1 MHEGMKSTI
10 HSLADDVYS
19 RVVELRRTLHR
30 HPELAFEEEETARTI
45 ADALAD
51 LPLTI
56 HTGIARTGI
65 IAVLEGGQPGPTISL
80 RADMDALP
88 IQEEN
93 DVPYASQKSG
103 VMHACG
109 HDAHSAS
116 LLGAAIILSQVKEE
130 LPGTIR
136 FIFQP
141 SEERLPGGAKVMM
154 EEQALKP
161 LNGTPAPETIF
172 GQHVMPELP
181 AGQIGVRGGMYMAS
195 TDEIHIT
202 IHGEGGHGAM
212 PHTRDSD
219 PVVVASHVVLA
230 LQNIISR
237 NCPPNV
243 PSVLT
248 IGKLHA
254 PGATNVIPETAHLEG
269 TFRAMNEEWRFRAH
283 KLIRRAIEHTA
294 QAYGAT
300 CDIDI
305 PVGYPALYND
315 PELTDYVRGAAVEYV
330 GEDRTVD
337 LDQWYASEDFA
348 FYLKEIP
355 GVFYRLGTGN
365 ETEGIV
371 HELHTARFNID
382 EEALR
387 TGAGFMAYLA
397 WRYLSDHTSD

>member
-1 MHEGMKSTI
+1 MQSTI
-10 HSLADDVYS
+10 RTLADEVYPEI
-19 RVVELRRTLHR
+19 VELRRTLHR
-30 HPELAFEEEETARTI
+30 HPELAFEERETAATI
-45 ADALAD
+45 TEELQD
-51 LPLTI
+51 LPLQV
-56 HTGIARTGI
+56 HTGIATTGI
-65 IAVLEGGQPGPTISL
+65 IAVLDGDRPGPTISL

-93 DVPYASQKSG
+93 DLPFASEQSG

-116 LLGAAIILSQVKEE
+116 LLGAAIILSRIRDD

-141 SEERLPGGAKVMM
+141 SEERLPGGAKIMM
-154 EEQALKP
+154 EERALKP

-181 AGQIGVRGGMYMAS
+181 AGHIGLRGGMYMAS
-195 TDEIHIT
+195 TDEIHVT

-212 PHTRDSD
+212 PHRLEAD
-219 PVVVASHVVLA
+219 PVVVASHIVLA

-237 NCPPNV
+237 NCPPNI

-248 IGKLHA
+248 IGKITA

-269 TFRAMNEEWRFRAH
+269 TFRAMDEEWRFRAH

-294 QAYGAT
+294 RAYGAT
-300 CDIDI
+300 CDIEL

-315 PELTDYVRGAAVEYV
+315 PGLTDYVRETAVQYV
-330 GEDRTVD
+330 GDDRTVD

-348 FYLKEIP
+348 FYLREIP
-355 GVFYRLGTGN
+355 GVFYRLGVRN
-365 ETEGIV
+365 EAEGIV
-371 HELHTARFNID
+371 HDLHTPRFDID

-397 WRYLSDHTSD
+397 WRYLSDHAS